1 MSVSFNYDVHCID
14 TVPTH
19 ILIAVK
25 ESLYSKTFLLA
36 NSSDIAYTV
45 TLSLLAWKQVHALL
59 TSLYARFKPIG
70 RDHSPVKRL
79 FVSMQSM
86 CTWVKYATLTRGTGS
101 MLSKNMVNF
110 DTLQGLY

>member
-1 MSVSFNYDVHCID
+1 MMVIGID
-14 TVPTH
+14 ALLTH

-25 ESLYSKTFLLA
+25 ESLYSKNLSFS
-36 NSSDIAYTV
+36 NSSDIAYIV
-45 TLSLLAWKQVHALL
+45 TLSLLAWKQVHASL

-79 FVSMQSM
+79 FVIMQSM
-86 CTWVKYATLTRGTGS
+86 CTWVKYATLGRTGG

-110 DTLQGLY
+110 